1 MYSPSWR
8 VQKNHCSVDLVM
20 SVPLRGKLGSNETLI
35 LMWFFSKTD
44 EKKNDRFS
52 FCKRSTYSWRLWNY
66 RDAFQF
72 YTVFHPQIVFAFCVY
87 TLSDLVGCLEE
98 APSRQLTWRTLRE
111 VQSKTKA
118 SVASW
123 GSLMYLQR
131 CQKVQDVASVKCEI
145 LKLQKC
151 PLRELGNTWRFSSTR
166 MFSSLRHMQYMTY
179 THIFSEVFIA
189 HLFKCAFCFYPFEGV
204 KATLVLY

>member
-1 MYSPSWR
+1 MKLGKKRWRDVQRWQIRNARPHWLRRQKQGWENRGSASVLLGVMYSPSWR

-118 SVASW
+118 SVAS
-123 GSLMYLQR
+123 
-131 CQKVQDVASVKCEI
+131 
-145 LKLQKC
+145 
-151 PLRELGNTWRFSSTR
+151 
-166 MFSSLRHMQYMTY
+166 
-179 THIFSEVFIA
+179 
-189 HLFKCAFCFYPFEGV
+189 
-204 KATLVLY
+204 